1 MGFLTYFGGWLK
13 SLPNYGI
20 VLCTMDRKK
29 YPRSYHLPSSPGATS
44 DDKIAS
50 AETMANLVGKHVV
63 NYIWAKDPD
72 ASRAGKASA
81 ATGP

>member
-1 MGFLTYFGGWLK
+1 MGFLTYFGRLFTQPLK
-13 SLPNYGI
+13 YGI
-20 VLCTMDRKK
+20 VFCTMDRKK